1 MPDTMMLIVHISP
14 FNCNNEKQKHDY
26 MSTLLLKVD
35 LLFTAPHKTNLQ
47 LFTDSKSLW
56 SF

>member
-26 MSTLLLKVD
+26 LSTLIVSYWY
-35 LLFTAPHKTNLQ
+35 P
-47 LFTDSKSLW
+47 
-56 SF
+56 